1 MTKKYKN
8 HFLDQVI
15 IRMDF
20 SAPLNGLIRALP
32 QNIKKASISSFPIP
46 EPRKFITKEL
56 QVSKQ
61 ATQETKE
68 KVTEGT
74 EWIFHSRDK
83 EKTLTITHDNVNIS
97 YKGYESFHIL
107 RNDFINILEAM
118 FKEYQELQSSRLGLR
133 YINEIKLSENNI
145 LDWNDYL
152 DENLLTMLKVPKENK
167 NIARAFNNLILNY
180 EGIIIKFQYGM
191 FNPDFPAPVR
201 KKIFILDYDAYY
213 RGPQNFEE
221 INQSIDI
228 FHEKIEAF
236 FESNIKDKLRGL
248 MEIIHNG

>member
-20 SAPLNGLIRALP
+20 PAPLNRLTKALP
-32 QNIKKASISSFPIP
+32 QNIKMASISSFPIP
-46 EPRKFITKEL
+46 EPRKFIAKEL

-61 ATQETKE
+61 ATKE

-83 EKTLTITHDNVNIS
+83 ERTLTIRHDNVNIS
-97 YKGYESFHIL
+97 YKKYESFEVL
-107 RNDFINILEAM
+107 KNDFISISEAM

-133 YINEIKLSENNI
+133 YINEIKLPENNI
-145 LDWNDYL
+145 LDWYDYL
-152 DENLLTMLKVPKENK
+152 DENLLTMLKVPKETN

-191 FNPDFPAPVR
+191 FNPDFPAPIR

-213 RGPQNFEE
+213 HGPQNFEE
-221 INQSIDI
+221 IKQSIDI

-236 FESNIKDKLRGL
+236 FESSIKDKLRDL